1 MPNPTFT
8 PAQALG
14 HAKSVYR
21 AGRLIEAEQLCQQII
36 NTKRDFFEAIF
47 LLASVQFRLGKIS
60 LALANYD
67 RVLALR
73 PNYSNALCNRGFAL
87 HELKRFEEALASY
100 DRALQ
105 IRPNDD
111 EVLYN
116 RGNTLKELNRLDAA
130 LDSFDRA
137 LSLRPDFTRAHINRG
152 NVLYDMALFDEALAS
167 YDRALAVR
175 PDDAE
180 VLFNRGTVL
189 RELNRLDEAL
199 ASYGR
204 ALALQPNFTEVH
216 WNAATLRLL
225 TGDFTQG
232 WAGYEWRR
240 KEGFSLTPK
249 RDFPRP
255 LWLGTGSIEGKTIL
269 LHSEQGLGDTIQ
281 FCRYVTLVA
290 ARGARVIL
298 EVEESLRE
306 LMRPLAGVS
315 SVVAKGNPLPDFDL
329 QCPLLSLP
337 LAFGTQLETIPC
349 ATPYLSA
356 PTTKTRIW
364 HDRLGERQKP
374 RIGLV
379 WAGNPTTGLAAT
391 PIDRQRSI
399 EFDRLAPLFQVTDC
413 DFYSLQKGDAAV
425 QQLRKSPFQQQ
436 VADWTDDLHDF
447 SDTAALMEN
456 FDLVITVDTSVAHLA
471 GAIGKPFWLLNRY
484 NTCWRWLLDR
494 EDSPWYPTARLFR
507 QDKSRD
513 WTDVIARVQAAL
525 RDYFQ
530 HQSRRRDGGG
540 FHEHVIHNLTETP
553 DRSCASLR
561 RNPEVD

>member
-1 MPNPTFT
+1 MPNPAFT
-8 PAQALG
+8 PSQALS
-14 HAKSVYR
+14 HAQSVCR
-21 AGRLIEAEQLCQQII
+21 AGKLVEAEQLCQQIV
-36 NTKRDFFEAIF
+36 NTRRDFFEAIYF
-47 LLASVQFRLGKIS
+47 LAGVQLRLGKRDI
-60 LALANYD
+60 ALANYD
-67 RVLALR
+67 HALTLR
-73 PNYSNALCNRGFAL
+73 PDHSNALCNRGFAL

-100 DRALQ
+100 DRALK

-111 EVLYN
+111 EILYN

-130 LDSFDRA
+130 LDSYERALTLRPDFTRALINRGNLLYEMGRFEGALTSYDRALAIEPDDPEIHFNRGTALRELSRFEEALASYDRA
-137 LSLRPDFTRAHINRG
+137 LSLRPDF
-152 NVLYDMALFDEALAS
+152 M
-167 YDRALAVR
+167 
-175 PDDAE
+175 
-180 VLFNRGTVL
+180 
-189 RELNRLDEAL
+189 
-199 ASYGR
+199 
-204 ALALQPNFTEVH
+204 EVH

-225 TGDFTQG
+225 IGDFTRG

-240 KEGFSLTPK
+240 KDGFKLTPK
-249 RDFPRP
+249 RDFTQP
-255 LWLGTGSIEGKTIL
+255 LWLGADAIEGKTIL

-281 FCRYVTLVA
+281 FCRYASLVA

-399 EFDRLAPLFQVTDC
+399 EFDRLAPLFQVIDC

-484 NTCWRWLLDR
+484 NTCWRWLFDR

-525 RDYFQ
+525 RDYLQ
-530 HQSRRRDGGG
+530 H
-540 FHEHVIHNLTETP
+540 H
-553 DRSCASLR
+553 
-561 RNPEVD
+561 